1 MMSRIATLLALSLPL
16 AALAQE
22 PQAPAPTAPPPATPP
37 PGEEL
42 RLSLAEAERLALEH
56 NLDLQVARTSPEI
69 AREVVDQALGA
80 YDPLGFAE
88 YKFDHREQPVASTV
102 LQAFGTGAA
111 IEEDQWDYVGGFR
124 GVVPWGIQYS
134 STYDMRRLDS
144 TSGFQA
150 LDREYRPAWISQ
162 LTVPLLKD
170 FRWNAV
176 DVAVKRSKIGQDV
189 SDEDFRRFVTDL
201 IVAVEDSYWSL
212 VALRENERVARKSQ
226 QVASDLLDQ
235 TRVQYEVGVVSKVL
249 VKQAEAGL
257 AQREVATIVAQNLAK
272 TGQDNLLNTILAPT
286 ADRLRDTR
294 LVIDDPTYVEYPVDE
309 QGALRRAME
318 RRPELLAARKRV
330 EDAEVELAY
339 RMNQRLPRLDLTGG
353 YTFSGISGPQK
364 ISPGYAIGQQFYDS
378 DFDNVPDTP
387 LTAGGGE
394 PLCTGRAAQ
403 PLQAG
408 NAFLCGTVQPD
419 QVDNEASDSHDDFFD
434 ASGAHGWAAGVRM
447 EIPIGNQTAR
457 SRAAQA
463 EIELRRANTQL
474 RQTEQVVILD
484 VRKAA
489 RDVVDAIAALEA
501 AERRRE
507 AQEETLRAEQ
517 EKLRLGD
524 STPREVLEFEEDLA
538 EAEREGIVAGQ
549 RYRTAITRFEKAQA
563 SLLEARGIQLES
575 VVR

>member
-1 MMSRIATLLALSLPL
+1 MMSRTATLLALSLPL

-22 PQAPAPTAPPPATPP
+22 PQAPAPTPA

-42 RLSLAEAERLALEH
+42 RLSLAEAERLTLEN
-56 NLDLQVARTSPEI
+56 NLELQVARTSPEI
-69 AREVVDQALGA
+69 AQEVVLQARGA

-102 LQAFGTGAA
+102 LQAFGTGTA

-124 GVVPWGIQYS
+124 GVVPWGISYS

-144 TSGFQA
+144 TSGFQS
-150 LDREYRPAWISQ
+150 LEREYRPAWIST
-162 LTVPLLKD
+162 LAVPLLKD

-176 DVAVKRSKIGQDV
+176 DVAVKRTRLGAQI

-201 IVAVEDSYWSL
+201 IVAVEESYWSL

-226 QVASDLLDQ
+226 QVASDLLGQ

-257 AQREVATIVAQNLAK
+257 AQREVATIVSQNLARA
-272 TGQDNLLNTILAPT
+272 GQDNLLNTILAPS
-286 ADRLRDTR
+286 AERLRDTR
-294 LVIDDPTYVEYPVDE
+294 LVIDDPTFVEYAVDE
-309 QGALRRAME
+309 NAAMRRAME
-318 RRPELLAARKRV
+318 QRPELLAARKRV
-330 EDAEVELAY
+330 EDAGIELSY
-339 RMNQRLPRLDLTGG
+339 RMNQRLPRLDLTGS
-353 YTFSGISGPQK
+353 YTLSGLSGPQK
-364 ISPGYAIGQQFYDS
+364 VAPGTLYSPSRETDPTTGLPITVGGTPTD
-378 DFDNVPDTP
+378 P
-387 LTAGGGE
+387 LTDQDGDVI
-394 PLCTGRAAQ
+394 CSGRVATSTNPGDSAC
-403 PLQAG
+403 G
-408 NAFLCGTVQPD
+408 SVRDDGISNAST
-419 QVDNEASDSHDDFFD
+419 DSHDDFFD
-434 ASGAHGWAAGVRM
+434 AAGTHGWAAGVRV

-457 SRAAQA
+457 ARAAQA
-463 EIELRRANTQL
+463 EIELRRAKTQL
-474 RQTEQVVILD
+474 RQVEQMVILD

-489 RDVVDAIAALEA
+489 RDVTDAIAALQA

-538 EAEREGIVAGQ
+538 EAAREGIVAGQ
-549 RYRTAITRFEKAQA
+549 RYKTAITRFEKAQA
-563 SLLEARGIQLES
+563 SLLEARGIQLE
-575 VVR
+575 RALR

>member
-1 MMSRIATLLALSLPL
+1 MMSRLATLLALSLPL
-16 AALAQE
+16 VAIAQE
-22 PQAPAPTAPPPATPP
+22 PASPPEPAGAPAAPVPPPAPVEP
-37 PGEEL
+37 AREEL
-42 RLSLAEAERLALEH
+42 RLSLVEAERLALAH
-56 NLDLQVARTSPEI
+56 NLDLEVARTSPEI
-69 AREVVDQALGA
+69 AREVVGQAEGA

-102 LQAFGTGAA
+102 LAAFGTGASVD
-111 IEEDQWDYVGGFR
+111 EDQWDYVGGFR

-134 STYDMRRLDS
+134 STYDFRRLDS

-150 LDREYRPAWISQ
+150 LEREYRPAWISQ

-176 DVAVKRSKIGQDV
+176 DVAVKRTKIGQDV

-201 IVAVEDSYWSL
+201 IVSVEDSYWSL

-235 TRVQYEVGVVSKVL
+235 TKVQYEVGVVSKVL

-286 ADRLRDTR
+286 AGRLRDTR

-309 QGALRRAME
+309 EAALRRAME
-318 RRPELLAARKRV
+318 QRPELVAARKRV

-339 RMNQRLPRLDLTGG
+339 RINQRLPRLDLTGG
-353 YTFSGISGPQK
+353 YTVSGLSGPQK
-364 ISPGYAIGQQFYDS
+364 
-378 DFDNVPDTP
+378 VPP
-387 LTAGGGE
+387 
-394 PLCTGRAAQ
+394 
-403 PLQAG
+403 
-408 NAFLCGTVQPD
+408 GTVPAQCTQVVVNPLVACPATPD
-419 QVDNEASDSHDDFFD
+419 LTQDVTTPGNQREGIGDSSNDAMDNYFN

-447 EIPIGNQTAR
+447 EIPIGNHTAR

-474 RQTEQVVILD
+474 RQTEQIVILD

-489 RDVVDAIAALEA
+489 RDVVDAIAALQA
-501 AERRRE
+501 AERRRD

-563 SLLEARGIQLES
+563 SLLDARGIQLES
-575 VVR
+575 VMR

>member
-1 MMSRIATLLALSLPL
+1 MMSRLATLLALSLPL

-22 PQAPAPTAPPPATPP
+22 PTAPTPA

-56 NLDLQVARTSPEI
+56 NLELQIARTSPEI
-69 AREVVDQALGA
+69 SREIVEQAQGA

-88 YKFDHREQPVASTV
+88 YKFDHRELPVASTV
-102 LQAFGTGAA
+102 LAAFGTGTA
-111 IEEDQWDYVGGFR
+111 IDEDQWDYVGGLR
-124 GVVPWGIQYS
+124 GVVPWGLTYS

-150 LDREYRPAWISQ
+150 LEREYRPAWISQ

-176 DVAVKRSKIGQDV
+176 DVAVKRSKLGRDV

-201 IVAVEDSYWSL
+201 IVSVEDSYWSL

-257 AQREVATIVAQNLAK
+257 AQRDVQAIVANNLARA
-272 TGQDNLLNTILAPT
+272 GQDNLMNTILAPS
-286 ADRLRDTR
+286 AERLRDTR
-294 LVIDDPTYVEYPVDE
+294 LVIDDPTFVEYAVDE
-309 QGALRRAME
+309 EAALRRAME
-318 RRPELLAARKRV
+318 QRPELQAARKRV
-330 EDAEVELAY
+330 EDAQVELSY
-339 RMNQRLPRLDLTGG
+339 RTNQRLPRLDLTGS
-353 YTFSGISGPQK
+353 YTVSGISGPQK
-364 ISPGYAIGQQFYDS
+364 VPPDVTLFPGQAVTPFTDSGGVDQYCSNRPFVPGDGNGCGFAPNVNVATSTRGAIETDS
-378 DFDNVPDTP
+378 MD
-387 LTAGGGE
+387 A
-394 PLCTGRAAQ
+394 
-403 PLQAG
+403 
-408 NAFLCGTVQPD
+408 
-419 QVDNEASDSHDDFFD
+419 HDDFFTE
-434 ASGAHGWAAGVRM
+434 SGAHGWAAGVRV
-447 EIPIGNQTAR
+447 EIPIGNHTAR

-463 EIELRRANTQL
+463 EIELRRSNTQL
-474 RQTEQVVILD
+474 RQVEQVVILD
-484 VRKAA
+484 VRRAA
-489 RDVVDAIAALEA
+489 RDVTDTIAALQA

-563 SLLEARGIQLES
+563 SLLEARGIQLDT
-575 VVR
+575 VMR